1 MARYDFQKLRSDHN
15 ITQKELADKL
25 KLSQGFLSSVE
36 KWRNPFPDDRV
47 QDLQAVFPNTD
58 LTQYEVDEDTL
69 PDRSIGSHN
78 KFSQIDINNP
88 EVLKKLLD
96 IVEKCTSESDG
107 ARNAETSEAAEWRKR
122 YDKVCA
128 ELDAVRGERDRYMKE
143 KYELQFEIFRLKE
156 LLLRNGIEY
165 EEKK

>member
-25 KLSQGFLSSVE
+25 KLSH
-36 KWRNPFPDDRV
+36 PFPDDRV

-58 LTQYEVDEDTL
+58 LSQYEVDEDTL

-107 ARNAETSEAAEWRKR
+107 ARNAETSESSEWRKR

-128 ELDAVRGERDRYMKE
+128 ELDAVRSERDKYMKE